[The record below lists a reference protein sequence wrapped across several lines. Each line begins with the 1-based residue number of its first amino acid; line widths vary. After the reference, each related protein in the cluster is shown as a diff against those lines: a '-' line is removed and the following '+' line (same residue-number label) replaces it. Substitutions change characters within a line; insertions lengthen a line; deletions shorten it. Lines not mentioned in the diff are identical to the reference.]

1 MRSACSFCVSC
12 RALSWPL
19 NPRGTTMAPW
29 LSGGGVVAIVMRG
42 SASFSGLG
50 KRIGWPV
57 GILRG
62 EVGASV
68 DILQDLFGGSSR
80 RYGQKELAR
89 KCSFGHQKCDWQV
102 ERRWVK
108 LWPMLMWM
116 LWSSS
121 RRNTVADGTVENI
134 HGATQTK
141 SSRGK
146 GAQTRASDET
156 RRLMTYRCKRRRAVN
171 GFSHNIGSTD
181 RLSLRTT

>member
-1 MRSACSFCVSC
+1 
-12 RALSWPL
+12 
-19 NPRGTTMAPW
+19 MAPW

-62 EVGASV
+62 EVEASV

-108 LWPMLMWM
+108 LWPMLMWNVVVKFTAQHGCRWNGGEHSWCNTNKIFTWERSADQG
-116 LWSSS
+116 LGRNAQIDDVQVQTTQSSQ
-121 RRNTVADGTVENI
+121 RFFT
-134 HGATQTK
+134 
-141 SSRGK
+141 
-146 GAQTRASDET
+146 
-156 RRLMTYRCKRRRAVN
+156 
-171 GFSHNIGSTD
+171 
-181 RLSLRTT
+181 